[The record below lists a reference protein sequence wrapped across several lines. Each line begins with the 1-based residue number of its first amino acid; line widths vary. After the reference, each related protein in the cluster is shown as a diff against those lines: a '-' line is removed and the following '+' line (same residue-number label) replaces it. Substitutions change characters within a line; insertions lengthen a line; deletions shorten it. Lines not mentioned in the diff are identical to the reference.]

1 MRLIAGIFCNIKKI
15 NDSLLLSPASRTIF
29 IGNRAASISWRLF
42 QYFPKEARVQY
53 SKASFGQREKGGS
66 GRGGV
71 RGGIVKKKSSLW
83 GGTTGGRVGAAN
95 RTRTGDLRITNA
107 SLYQLSY
114 CGFPYIQN
122 EPRCSHRG
130 SYSKKAATYSP
141 TN

>member
-1 MRLIAGIFCNIKKI
+1 MIPSYYPLPREQY
-15 NDSLLLSPASRTIF
+15 LSAIGLQAFHGGYSNTSRK
-29 IGNRAASISWRLF
+29 GLEYSIVRHRS
-42 QYFPKEARVQY
+42 V
-53 SKASFGQREKGGS
+53 SGEKGDS
-66 GRGGV
+66 GRSGV
-71 RGGIVKKKSSLW
+71 RGGIVKKIPSV